1 MGQKAIIDID
11 WLNSEID
18 KKVRAL
24 NSSLITEKGA
34 SFLLKVIPILRD
46 IRSKCEPIEEPKPL
60 PTTCT
65 NEWESAKYC
74 HNKNECQMCK
84 EK

>member
-46 IRSKCEPIEEPKPL
+46 IRSKCEPIEEPFKFVDRVL
-60 PTTCT
+60 
-65 NEWESAKYC
+65 
-74 HNKNECQMCK
+74 
-84 EK
+84 